1 MTAQDLIDHM
11 TKIAF
16 NEELGLDDIQV
27 VCEGPRDREPD
38 PRIYV
43 PPDWESYPG
52 ERIIQL

>member
-1 MTAQDLIDHM
+1 MTAQDLIAHM

-16 NEELGLDDIQV
+16 NEELGLDDIPV
-27 VCEGPRDREPD
+27 GGEGPRDREPD

-43 PPDWESYPG
+43 PPDWDSYPG